1 MNTQEQIKQS
11 YHDSAT
17 AIGEEIRKLRGRG
30 REFVTGEI
38 ASFLGIVAFIALITI
53 SDSDWMKIIEG
64 VMAAMMV
71 VCYIVIRNKDT
82 KNSRLI
88 MEKEQLQRAYQHE
101 EAALGGD
108 FSAFDDGE
116 RYIDPHHPFTYDMD
130 IFGKESLYQRINR
143 TVTTLGADRL
153 AESLSRVD
161 MHKSAE
167 ETNEYHDAI
176 NTLAT
181 DDLSE
186 WRMRFISCGVDAKI
200 DTSAILQSL
209 PKLQEITIPHFLS
222 GRGIKIVASLLTI
235 GILASI
241 IAAIYRLVNPML
253 PIVWIF
259 VNFFLVAGMAGKYLK
274 QMLTVGNKLR
284 NEMQP
289 LMRVVKLAN
298 RIEPGQ
304 SIIIKKDVAHLQE
317 AINSFEILTNIVETL
332 ILRTSDAYKF
342 FADAF
347 CLRGFFLVNKFSRWR
362 SMATSNLTEWIG
374 AVSELDTLV
383 SMAQMR
389 YDHPEAGSATI
400 INNEK
405 NEEPIYYEAKGLWH
419 PFLGAKAVRNDFD
432 IRDGNFYIVTGAN
445 MAGKST
451 FLRALGV
458 NYILAMNGM
467 PVFAESLTVSRFKL
481 FSSMRT
487 SDDLSHGISYFN
499 AELLRLKQLLKYIDP
514 SPLPSPSGRGESP
527 TYDTQTH
534 TPLGRYTLPEG
545 EGRGGVGP
553 SFSHTLLILDEILK
567 GTNSLDKLNGSRMFL
582 RAITDKPVAGV
593 IATHDLELAKMEQE
607 SPQFHNWC
615 FEIALGTDVTYPYKI
630 TPGVAKNQNATYLL
644 SRILSNFAEK

>member
-1 MNTQEQIKQS
+1 METRQQLRDN
-11 YHDSAT
+11 YHHEAASLQQRISNLKA
-17 AIGEEIRKLRGRG
+17 RGHQ
-30 REFVTGEI
+30 FVTGEI
-38 ASFLGIVAFIALITI
+38 ASFLGIIAFIATITL
-53 SDSDWMKIIEG
+53 SESELLKAAEG
-64 VMAAMMV
+64 VLAAVMA
-71 VCYIVIRNKDT
+71 VCYIIIRNKDT
-82 KNSRLI
+82 RNSRRITEL
-88 MEKEQLQRAYQHE
+88 EQLRLAYQQE

-116 RYIDPHHPFTYDMD
+116 RYVDPQHPFTYDLD
-130 IFGKESLYQRINR
+130 IFGQESLYQRINR
-143 TVTTLGADRL
+143 TVTTLGAGCL

-161 MHKSAE
+161 RHK
-167 ETNEYHDAI
+167 TIQKINRYHEAI
-176 NTLAT
+176 NTLAAP
-181 DDLSE
+181 DLSD
-186 WRMRFISCGVDAKI
+186 WRMRFISCGVKGKI
-200 DTSAILQSL
+200 DTDAILLSL
-209 PKLQEITIPHFLS
+209 PQLQKITIPHYLS
-222 GRGIKIVASLLTI
+222 SRGIKVATSLLSVGLI
-235 GILASI
+235 ASI
-241 IAAIYRLVNPML
+241 IAAIYQLVNPML
-253 PIVWIF
+253 PIMWTF
-259 VNFFLVAGMAGKYLK
+259 VNFFLVQGLAGKCLK

-289 LMRVVKLAN
+289 LMRVVRLIDE
-298 RIEPGQ
+298 IEPGH
-304 SIIIKKDVAHLQE
+304 STLIKEDVDQLKKA
-317 AINSFEILTNIVETL
+317 ASSFEMLTDIVETL

-347 CLRGFFLVNKFSRWR
+347 CLRGFFLANTFCRWR
-362 SMATSNLTEWIG
+362 AMASSNLTVWID
-374 AVSELDTLV
+374 AVTDLDALV

-400 INNEK
+400 IDESQ
-405 NEEPIYYEAKGLWH
+405 EGDPVYYEAQGLWH
-419 PFLGAKAVRNDFD
+419 PFLGAKAVRNDFS

-467 PVFAESLTVSRFKL
+467 PVFAERLTVSRFKL

-499 AELLRLKQLLKYIDP
+499 AELRRLEQMIQFIGAPTP
-514 SPLPSPSGRGESP
+514 SS
-527 TYDTQTH
+527 
-534 TPLGRYTLPEG
+534 
-545 EGRGGVGP
+545 
-553 SFSHTLLILDEILK
+553 SHTLLILDEILK

-582 RAITDKPVAGV
+582 RAISDKPVAGI

-644 SRILSNFAEK
+644 SRILCNFATR

>member
-1 MNTQEQIKQS
+1 MEFSCDKVVSLHDMETKQQLRDNYLHEAAGLQQRIS
-11 YHDSAT
+11 NLKA
-17 AIGEEIRKLRGRG
+17 RGRG
-30 REFVTGEI
+30 FVTGEI
-38 ASFLGIVAFIALITI
+38 ASFLGLIAFIATITL
-53 SDSDWMKIIEG
+53 SESELLKAAEG
-64 VMAAMMV
+64 VLAALMA
-71 VCYIVIRNKDT
+71 VCYIIIRNKDT
-82 KNSRLI
+82 KNSRRITEL
-88 MEKEQLQRAYQHE
+88 EQLRLAYQQE

-116 RYIDPHHPFTYDMD
+116 RFIDPHHPFTYDLD

-161 MHKSAE
+161 MHKSAQE
-167 ETNEYHDAI
+167 INECHDAI
-176 NTLAT
+176 NTLAAN
-181 DDLSE
+181 DLAD
-186 WRMRFISCGVDAKI
+186 WRMEFISCGVNAKI
-200 DTSAILQSL
+200 DTNAILQSL
-209 PKLQEITIPHFLS
+209 PKLQEITIPHYLS
-222 GRGIKIVASLLTI
+222 GRGMKIITTLMSI
-235 GILASI
+235 GVFASI
-241 IAAIYRLVNPML
+241 IAAVYRLVNPML
-253 PIVWIF
+253 PIMWVF
-259 VNFFLVAGMAGKYLK
+259 VNFFLVAGLAGKYLK
-274 QMLTVGNKLR
+274 QMLTVGNQLH
-284 NEMQP
+284 NEMPP
-289 LMRVVKLAN
+289 LMRIVNLAN
-298 RIEPGQ
+298 EIEPGHAT
-304 SIIIKKDVAHLQE
+304 IIKKDVESLQE
-317 AINSFEILTNIVETL
+317 AISSFEILANIVETL

-347 CLRGFFLVNKFSRWR
+347 CLRGFFLVNKFSGWR
-362 SMATSNLTEWIG
+362 TMATTNLSEWIE

-400 INNEK
+400 IDKEK
-405 NEEPIYYEAKGLWH
+405 SDEPIYYEAKGLWH
-419 PFLGAKAVRNDFD
+419 PFLGAKAVRNDFS

-499 AELLRLKQLLKYIDP
+499 AELLRLQQLLEYIQQP
-514 SPLPSPSGRGESP
+514 
-527 TYDTQTH
+527 
-534 TPLGRYTLPEG
+534 
-545 EGRGGVGP
+545 
-553 SFSHTLLILDEILK
+553 TLLILDEILK

-582 RAITDKPVAGV
+582 RAITHKPVAGV

>member
-1 MNTQEQIKQS
+1 MEFSCDKVVSLHDMETKQQLRNN
-11 YHDSAT
+11 YHHEAASLQQRISNLKA
-17 AIGEEIRKLRGRG
+17 RGRQ
-30 REFVTGEI
+30 FVTGEI
-38 ASFLGIVAFIALITI
+38 ASFLGIIAFIATITL
-53 SDSDWMKIIEG
+53 SESELLKAAEG
-64 VMAAMMV
+64 VLAAVMA
-71 VCYIVIRNKDT
+71 VCYIIIRNKDT
-82 KNSRLI
+82 RNSRRITEL
-88 MEKEQLQRAYQHE
+88 EQLRLAYQQE

-116 RYIDPHHPFTYDMD
+116 RYVDPQHPFTYDLD
-130 IFGKESLYQRINR
+130 IFGQESLYQRINR
-143 TVTTLGADRL
+143 TVTTLGAGCL

-161 MHKSAE
+161 RHK
-167 ETNEYHDAI
+167 TIQKINRYHEAI
-176 NTLAT
+176 NTLAAP
-181 DDLSE
+181 DLSD
-186 WRMRFISCGVDAKI
+186 WRMRFISCGVKGKI
-200 DTSAILQSL
+200 DTDAILLSL
-209 PKLQEITIPHFLS
+209 PQLQKITIPHYLS
-222 GRGIKIVASLLTI
+222 SRGIKVATSLLSVGLI
-235 GILASI
+235 ASI
-241 IAAIYRLVNPML
+241 IAAIYQLVNPML
-253 PIVWIF
+253 PIMWTF
-259 VNFFLVAGMAGKYLK
+259 VNFFLVQGLAGKCLK

-289 LMRVVKLAN
+289 LMRVVRLIDE
-298 RIEPGQ
+298 IEPGH
-304 SIIIKKDVAHLQE
+304 STLIKEDVDQLKKA
-317 AINSFEILTNIVETL
+317 ASSFEMLTDIVETL

-347 CLRGFFLVNKFSRWR
+347 CLRGFFLANTFCRWR
-362 SMATSNLTEWIG
+362 AMASSNLTVWID
-374 AVSELDTLV
+374 AVTDLDALV

-400 INNEK
+400 IDESQ
-405 NEEPIYYEAKGLWH
+405 EGDPVYYEAQGLWH
-419 PFLGAKAVRNDFD
+419 PFLGAKAVRNDFS

-467 PVFAESLTVSRFKL
+467 PVFAERLTVSRFKL

-499 AELLRLKQLLKYIDP
+499 AELRRLEQMIQFIGAPTP
-514 SPLPSPSGRGESP
+514 SS
-527 TYDTQTH
+527 
-534 TPLGRYTLPEG
+534 
-545 EGRGGVGP
+545 
-553 SFSHTLLILDEILK
+553 SHTLLILDEILK

-582 RAITDKPVAGV
+582 RAISDKPVAGI

-644 SRILSNFAEK
+644 SRILCNFATR